1 MAALGATHEQRCHR
15 YRELFRHQL
24 APGMVDPIRQTT
36 PSGLML
42 EAAIGVCPRLPKAYG
57 ITYYST
63 QVSPEEGFPMSTITA
78 SEARA
83 NLYRLIDEAA
93 ESHQPLLITGKR
105 NKAVLI
111 AEEDWQAIQE
121 TLFLLSV
128 PGMRESIREGMD
140 TPIEECDEA
149 LDW

>member
-1 MAALGATHEQRCHR
+1 MTA
-15 YRELFRHQL
+15 
-24 APGMVDPIRQTT
+24 
-36 PSGLML
+36 
-42 EAAIGVCPRLPKAYG
+42 
-57 ITYYST
+57 
-63 QVSPEEGFPMSTITA
+63 ITA

-93 ESHQPLLITGKR
+93 SSHQPLLISGKR

-111 AEEDWQAIQE
+111 SEEDWEAIQE

-128 PGMRESIREGMD
+128 PGMRESMREGME
-140 TPIEECDEA
+140 TPIDECAED